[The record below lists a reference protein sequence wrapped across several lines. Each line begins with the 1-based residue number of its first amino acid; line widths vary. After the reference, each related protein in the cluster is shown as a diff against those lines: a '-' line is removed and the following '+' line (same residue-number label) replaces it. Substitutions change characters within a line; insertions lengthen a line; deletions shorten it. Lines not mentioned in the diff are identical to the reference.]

1 MEKVN
6 VRKEILIVLLIAVA
20 VFTISSTV
28 LATGTASQPVEIPN
42 LRTDATPAN
51 EQNTN
56 QNAVENTTTTNTT
69 ENTVKAANITG
80 STYQN
85 TTLPQTGDASDYA
98 IFAVIAVSAVV
109 AVYAYR
115 KVRNYNI

>member
-1 MEKVN
+1 MKEVN
-6 VRKEILIVLLIAVA
+6 VRKEILVVLLIAIV
-20 VFTISSTV
+20 VFAISSTV
-28 LATGTASQPVEIPN
+28 LATGTSVSPVQIPGLN
-42 LRTDATPAN
+42 TDAQATN

-56 QNAVENTTTTNTT
+56 QNAVENTTTNTT

-85 TTLPQTGDASDYA
+85 TALPQTGDASDYA

-115 KVRNYNI
+115 KARNYNI

>member
-28 LATGTASQPVEIPN
+28 LATGTASQPVQIPN
-42 LRTDATPAN
+42 LGTDATPAN

-56 QNAVENTTTTNTT
+56 QNAVENTTTENT